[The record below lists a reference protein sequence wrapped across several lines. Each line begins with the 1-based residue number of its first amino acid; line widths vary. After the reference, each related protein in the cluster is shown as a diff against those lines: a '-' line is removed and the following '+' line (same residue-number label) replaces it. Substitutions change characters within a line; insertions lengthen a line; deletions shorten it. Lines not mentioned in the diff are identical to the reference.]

1 MRISDWS
8 SDVCSS
14 DLSNLAY
21 PTGLI
26 VSPAAVK
33 EHGKDF
39 GRHPSGTGAFKF
51 EEWEA
56 NSRVVV
62 TRNEDYW
69 DGAPPLEAVIYRP
82 ITDANTRIAEMLSGG
97 LDVMVEVPPDSL
109 HQFRGDRQSVGV
121 GKGGS
126 VRVELGG

>member
-51 EEWEA
+51 EDWEA

-62 TRNEDYW
+62 TRNEDHC
-69 DGAPPLEAVIYRP
+69 DGAPTLEAVIHRP
-82 ITDANTRIAEMLSGG
+82 IQAANARIAEMLSGG
-97 LDVMVEVPPDSL
+97 LDVMVEVPTAGQQQFCGHAAFTDSE
-109 HQFRGDRQSVGV
+109 
-121 GKGGS
+121 K
-126 VRVELGG
+126 